1 MSRIKNWQCPYC
13 RHAASRR
20 GNLVAHIRAI
30 HRVDG
35 QPIDKRN
42 SSGSRNTSLSNLDGT
57 LSDRRPSP
65 SPYNFNRS
73 SINHSNQASNN
84 KGDMIDEIHHMLTE
98 TEKKRRKVEEINE
111 IVRKYLPLPFPFPIQ
126 TPYTDFS
133 NSTTKDKEKI
143 EPPNIPHQDKP
154 NSHEVPVQTHN
165 YRIGITS
172 QKTKTENAPQHIP
185 AGQNRETNRW
195 SIRTEYLVDPD
206 GEKWDVNAPPKKTW
220 ARKLN
225 LFGDII
231 DMYKVFEDPY
241 EELREDAK
249 RCGKSFILYQ

>member
-42 SSGSRNTSLSNLDGT
+42 SCGSRNTSFSNLDGT
-57 LSDRRPSP
+57 HSDRRPSP

-73 SINHSNQASNN
+73 SINYSNPAGKD
-84 KGDMIDEIHHMLTE
+84 KGDMIDEMHQMLTE
-98 TEKKRRKVEEINE
+98 IEKRRRKWEEIIE
-111 IVRKYLPLPFPFPIQ
+111 IVSKYQPFPIQ
-126 TPYTDFS
+126 TPYTDVS
-133 NSTTKDKEKI
+133 NATINNNEKI
-143 EPPNIPHQDKP
+143 VSQNIPRQEKP
-154 NSHEVPVQTHN
+154 HSLEVPVQIHN
-165 YRIGITS
+165 YKIGIPS
-172 QKTKTENAPQHIP
+172 QKTKTENAPQEIH

-206 GEKWDVNAPPKKTW
+206 GEKWDVNVPPKITW
-220 ARKLN
+220 VCKRNFL
-225 LFGDII
+225 GEII

-241 EELREDAK
+241 DELREEAK
-249 RCGKSFILYQ
+249 RCWKSFILHQ